1 MPPRFADLEVTMVP
15 RSLPVGG
22 KRVMTRITDMALK
35 RDIKTIWRCCRGTTI
50 IISST
55 AFKRESAK

>member
-22 KRVMTRITDMALK
+22 KRVTTRITDLASK
-35 RDIKTIWRCCRGTTI
+35 KDIKTIWRCCRGTKI
-50 IISST
+50 ITRST
-55 AFKRESAK
+55 AFERN

>member
-22 KRVMTRITDMALK
+22 KRPMTRIMDLALK
-35 RDIKTIWRCCRGTTI
+35 KDIKTIWRCCRGTTI
-50 IISST
+50 ITSPT
-55 AFKRESAK
+55 AFERQ

>member
-22 KRVMTRITDMALK
+22 KRVTTRMTDLALK
-35 RDIKTIWRCCRGTTI
+35 KDIKIIWRCCRGTTI
-50 IISST
+50 ITSST
-55 AFKRESAK
+55 VFERKC